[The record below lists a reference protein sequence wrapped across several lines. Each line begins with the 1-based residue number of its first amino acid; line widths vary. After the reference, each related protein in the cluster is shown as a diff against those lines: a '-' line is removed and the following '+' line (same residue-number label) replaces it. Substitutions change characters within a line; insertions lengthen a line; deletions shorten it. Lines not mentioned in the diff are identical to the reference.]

1 MLYLNK
7 HINIFFAKKNFILNI
22 KGFYNIIIYKL
33 PSFFFYNLKFK
44 KSLKIIFLKKD
55 YFINLFKYIINISK
69 NLINIYCIYL
79 RIKGLG
85 YRIRKITNK
94 LYYFFFNYTN
104 MYYFYLPKNI
114 LLKWLKKKI
123 LLISNN
129 INKLKVI
136 FTHLLI
142 LKNIG
147 VYRLRGLR
155 YNKQIIFIKKGNK
168 KIK

>member
-1 MLYLNK
+1 
-7 HINIFFAKKNFILNI
+7 
-22 KGFYNIIIYKL
+22 
-33 PSFFFYNLKFK
+33 
-44 KSLKIIFLKKD
+44 
-55 YFINLFKYIINISK
+55 
-69 NLINIYCIYL
+69 
-79 RIKGLG
+79 
-85 YRIRKITNK
+85 
-94 LYYFFFNYTN
+94 